1 MKDTSRSFPAASDA
15 AVWKDKYVRL
25 LADFDNYRK
34 REAKVQAV
42 AIADAKQDLL
52 EEFIRLLDEMRL
64 TLAHCGDGPTEEG
77 FAMIVAKM
85 ERLLNDEGYER
96 VSPRPGDEFRPEL
109 HNAVDVV
116 EHPGDWSGHVVQCVR
131 DGWIRDGRQLRAADV
146 RVGA

>member
-1 MKDTSRSFPAASDA
+1 MKDISRSFPAASDA

-64 TLAHCGDGPTEEG
+64 TLMHCEEG
-77 FAMIVAKM
+77 PAADGFEMIV
-85 ERLLNDEGYER
+85 
-96 VSPRPGDEFRPEL
+96 
-109 HNAVDVV
+109 
-116 EHPGDWSGHVVQCVR
+116 
-131 DGWIRDGRQLRAADV
+131 
-146 RVGA
+146 